1 MKDGYKLASKCGL
14 WTDIY
19 KKITEI
25 KILMI
30 ALVVQPSIRCPAADR
45 DVTMVRH
52 CCAYNSIS
60 VRIYFIF
67 CYAIYCIVNTS
78 FRRLWLSTCHH
89 DVVMQAAQFSL
100 FFYFNYQQT
109 KRSFIVKF
117 NDNLGPRWRGSP
129 RMISMGARV
138 LFLRPHR
145 HIYSKLLA
153 EIDTFNYLGAV

>member
-1 MKDGYKLASKCGL
+1 MLSNFEWHFKGLMKDGYKLASKCGL

-100 FFYFNYQQT
+100 LFYSN
-109 KRSFIVKF
+109 
-117 NDNLGPRWRGSP
+117 
-129 RMISMGARV
+129 
-138 LFLRPHR
+138 
-145 HIYSKLLA
+145 
-153 EIDTFNYLGAV
+153 